1 MNDFTIPKSTD
12 NPLINFNYQQAILK
26 IEGNWFTEIEIGREI
41 TDKLIAYLAGYF
53 KNPKE
58 KTIVNIKLSL
68 FSTSYSKLL
77 LEIFKYLESQYNKGY
92 LIEINWFYQSDDEDF
107 LETGDDFNA
116 VLKIPIN
123 LCEY

>member
-1 MNDFTIPKSTD
+1 MNDFTTPKSTD
-12 NPLINFNYQQAILK
+12 NPLINFDFNKAILK

-41 TDKLIAYLAGYF
+41 TDKLIAYLAKYF

-58 KTIVNIKLSL
+58 KTIINIQLSL
-68 FSTSYSKLL
+68 LSTSYSKLL
-77 LEIFKYLESQYNKGY
+77 LEIFKYLETKYNQGY

-116 VLKIPIN
+116 VLKIPLN